1 MTEEK
6 IVDQENVANDIDPNE
21 EFEPVLEIQESDE
34 EQKIA
39 LLEEE
44 NKSLNDKVLRIAAEL
59 ENTRKRSAEEVNK
72 ANRYALTSF
81 AGDLVLVAENF
92 YLASENL
99 PVEEMEKSVAVKNF
113 AEAMEM
119 TKKELTKIL
128 EKKSIKRIYPLGEK
142 FDHNF
147 HEAISQIPA
156 ENDDEDGLVKQVM
169 QAGYSIGE
177 RLIRPALVSV
187 ANKS

>member
-6 IVDQENVANDIDPNE
+6 IVEQENIANDIEDTENL
-21 EFEPVLEIQESDE
+21 EPVEENQEPTLEHQIS
-34 EQKIA
+34 

-59 ENTRKRSAEEVNK
+59 ENTRKRSAEEVSK
-72 ANRYALTSF
+72 ANKYALTSF
-81 AGDLVLVAENF
+81 AGELVVVVENF
-92 YLASENL
+92 YMASDNL
-99 PVEEMEKSVAVKNF
+99 PVDEIEKSPAVKNF
-113 AEAMEM
+113 VDAMEM
-119 TKKELTKIL
+119 TKKELGKIL
-128 EKKSIKRIYPLGEK
+128 EKKSIKRIHPMGEK

-147 HEAISQIPA
+147 HEAISQIPTQ
-156 ENDDEDGLVKQVM
+156 NDDEDGLVKQVM

-177 RLIRPALVSV
+177 RLIRPALVAV